1 MKPMESM
8 GSLIPVLP
16 TLQLK
21 SFLIL
26 CVERPIF
33 RTMSVLFITVN
44 TILAESQVNSR
55 LTMNM
60 LFCIEGKGR
69 KLTLHD
75 LKTCTVQSPTWSY
88 FHIYIIK
95 YFTFSMDM
103 ESKRNEAYCYDT
115 GLGWETSFTVSVS
128 SY

>member
-8 GSLIPVLP
+8 GSLIPVLL

-44 TILAESQVNSR
+44 KILAESQVNSR

-75 LKTCTVQSPTWSY
+75 LKTCTVQSPT
-88 FHIYIIK
+88 
-95 YFTFSMDM
+95 
-103 ESKRNEAYCYDT
+103 
-115 GLGWETSFTVSVS
+115 
-128 SY
+128 